1 MTLAHGL
8 VNLAIKFFKYLAC
21 LDLETQFP
29 TYFIM
34 DIDATK

>member
-21 LDLETQFP
+21 LDLETQSFP
-29 TYFIM
+29 LNL
-34 DIDATK
+34 